1 MRSLVQPGLIVDCI
15 VSHDHHN
22 TRSLVQSGLTG
33 VIIGLGVLDFL
44 TSAYYTAKNLRDR
57 FIFKIVPMLNIDG
70 VVNGR

>member
-1 MRSLVQPGLIVDCI
+1 MYIV
-15 VSHDHHN
+15 VH
-22 TRSLVQSGLTG
+22 
-33 VIIGLGVLDFL
+33 LGVLEFL